1 MNRKKLKCQTNP
13 SCCLCSCLHALTNE
27 CYEDYFVLETLYILN
42 VAEKAGVDI
51 DLQEAEKG
59 IRGTSGKI
67 RTTLCS
73 FSH

>member
-1 MNRKKLKCQTNP
+1 MPNKPLVLSLFVFTCIDQ
-13 SCCLCSCLHALTNE
+13 

-42 VAEKAGVDI
+42 VAEKARVDI

>member
-1 MNRKKLKCQTNP
+1 MNGKKQIP
-13 SCCLCSCLHALTNE
+13 RAVSVRVYMHDQ